1 MDKELKK
8 IAMVKKVAEWPS
20 GGNIALALA
29 ALAVAGAFA
38 GGFGVGAATGKLT
51 EPGEYDMSNLEK
63 EQELARLHRD
73 NQTQQILAERE
84 DAERRMRNRTYK
96 PMRIA

>member
-1 MDKELKK
+1 MDKTL
-8 IAMVKKVAEWPS
+8 KKVAMLKKMAMPNL
-20 GGNIALALA
+20 GDVPLA
-29 ALAVAGAFA
+29 AAAVVVAAAFA
-38 GGFGVGAATGKLT
+38 GGLGVGALSGKLT

-84 DAERRMRNRTYK
+84 EAERRMRNQTKK
-96 PMRIA
+96 PMRFA

>member
-1 MDKELKK
+1 MDKTL
-8 IAMVKKVAEWPS
+8 KKVAMLQKVSAWGDVP
-20 GGNIALALA
+20 LA
-29 ALAVAGAFA
+29 AAAVVVAAAFA
-38 GGFGVGAATGKLT
+38 GGLGVGALSGKLT

-84 DAERRMRNRTYK
+84 EA
-96 PMRIA
+96 